1 VAAFAGLDRLAP
13 LGVTL
18 LLSVTLCV
26 AARRWPG
33 SWRLLVGRGL
43 ALVLV
48 ANLAIWQIV
57 TVHGGSWD
65 PAADAMVDLCPVTA
79 VIAAVALWRP
89 PRPLLVELTY
99 FWGCAG
105 TIQGVLTP
113 DPRWHYPS
121 YFYFQ
126 FYVTH
131 VGVVL
136 AAVFLVLGLGITPR
150 RHAVPR
156 VFLLT
161 LAFAAVAALTD
172 IVTGGNYMFLRDKGP
187 AGTLLDVM
195 GPWPWYIATGI
206 LLALVF
212 LLILDTPFRIA
223 RSRGRDQPPAV
234 SEQAPIN
241 LSGAPVLSPSTSS
254 LSQQPGKVGLS
265 RLRR

>member
-1 VAAFAGLDRLAP
+1 MAGFAGLDRLAP

-18 LLSVTLCV
+18 LMSVALCI

-33 SWRLLVGRGL
+33 PWRLVVARVL
-43 ALVLV
+43 AVVLV

-57 TVHGGSWD
+57 TLHGGGWD

-79 VIAAVALWRP
+79 VIAAVALWSP

-131 VGVVL
+131 IGVVL

-161 LAFAAVAALTD
+161 LGFAAVAALAD
-172 IVTGGNYMFLRDKGP
+172 VVTGGNYMFLRDKGP

-195 GPWPWYIATGI
+195 GPWPWYIATGAA
-206 LLALVF
+206 LALVF
-212 LLILDTPFRIA
+212 LLILDMPFRIA
-223 RSRGRDQPPAV
+223 RSRARDEPLQDAQHP
-234 SEQAPIN
+234 PIN
-241 LSGAPVLSPSTSS
+241 LRGAPVLSPSTPSS
-254 LSQQPGKVGLS
+254 HHGAKVGLP